1 MLKPAFWNRHCQVLH
16 HDGYRVGSFIM
27 YPFLTEKK
35 AFAPGEEGGELLSE
49 LFSVPPST
57 SHGFRANIYKVS
69 FTFILRTWMQ
79 SHSQLFPPCSCL
91 PTSQNY
97 ISAVYGLDPVEEKN
111 LPPPMPLFAV
121 DLDSLSTGVFT
132 SLIGR
137 DSQLKVR
144 RFPWN

>member
-35 AFAPGEEGGELLSE
+35 KAFAPGEEGGELPSE

-69 FTFILRTWMQ
+69 FAFNLRTWTQ

-97 ISAVYGLDPVEEKN
+97 ISAGYGLDPVEKKQSPTTN
-111 LPPPMPLFAV
+111 VVVCHRPGFSQYRSIHF
-121 DLDSLSTGVFT
+121 LDRPRLTAES
-132 SLIGR
+132 
-137 DSQLKVR
+137 
-144 RFPWN
+144 